1 MFILFKYSLL
11 IQIKTWTRYN
21 SDLYDYNSLDQKSSS
36 FIVDKKGYLIRSK
49 SDIAFIEYYGFNKYK
64 ESYNRFK
71 ICEIDYKNDN
81 FYLKVEYQ
89 NDEVT
94 YDIDD
99 KVYILTNSINGL
111 KINEDDYYG
120 YELNEGDIIKI
131 GRFKIKVRKIHLIDK
146 KINNDE
152 DNHSEKEDKKSSN
165 NNDISYDDIRSKNSD
180 CKSIDKM
187 NINNNKNNEEE
198 RQYRK
203 FKIYPFA
210 MSPKMA
216 AIKN

>member
-1 MFILFKYSLL
+1 M
-11 IQIKTWTRYN
+11 
-21 SDLYDYNSLDQKSSS
+21 
-36 FIVDKKGYLIRSK
+36 DKKGYLIRSK
-49 SDIAFIEYYGFNKYK
+49 SDIAFIENYGFNKYK

-71 ICEIDYKNDN
+71 ICEIDYINDN

-111 KINEDDYYG
+111 KINENDYYG

-131 GRFKIKVRKIHLIDK
+131 GRFKVKVRKIHLVEK
-146 KINNDE
+146 KINND
-152 DNHSEKEDKKSSN
+152 DDGNQREKEDKKSSN
-165 NNDISYDDIRSKNSD
+165 NNDISYNDDIRSKDSN

-187 NINNNKNNEEE
+187 NINNNNNNNKNNEEE
-198 RQYRK
+198 RQCRIC
-203 FKIYPFA
+203 FLNDESI
-210 MSPKMA
+210 SPLISPCSCTGSSKY
-216 AIKN
+216 IHLLCLQK

>member
-146 KINNDE
+146 KINNDD
-152 DNHSEKEDKKSSN
+152 DNHSEKEDKK
-165 NNDISYDDIRSKNSD
+165 K
-180 CKSIDKM
+180 
-187 NINNNKNNEEE
+187 
-198 RQYRK
+198 
-203 FKIYPFA
+203 
-210 MSPKMA
+210 
-216 AIKN
+216 